1 MNNPSSTL
9 VVSLK
14 YKKKNPKMKTL
25 KKICVVMALFVAVM
39 MASCGGA
46 NAGVKVLAPGEKIEM
61 TKPEKLTIFVFN
73 ASWCGPCRAFA
84 PTFEAAAEKYGSK
97 VDFYSVDV
105 DQHQALAR
113 ELNIRSIPA
122 ILFIHPDGTRDW
134 SIGLMTA
141 EEFDTRIQD
150 ALE

>member
-1 MNNPSSTL
+1 M
-9 VVSLK
+9 
-14 YKKKNPKMKTL
+14 MKSL

-61 TKPEKLTIFVFN
+61 TKPEKLTIIDFN
-73 ASWCGPCRAFA
+73 ATWCGPCRAFA
-84 PTFEAAAEKYGSK
+84 PTFEAAAEKYGAK